1 MLREPR
7 EFPILYVDDE
17 PENLRIFELTFRR
30 DFTIFT
36 ATSGEQGL
44 EIINTK
50 PVAVVLSDHRMPGM
64 TGTEFLARAA
74 AIDPKTIRIMVT
86 AYGDAATLTDA
97 INNGSIYHFI
107 AKPWN
112 PDDVR
117 ATLLRGIEA
126 YSLERERSQLLNELT
141 VLNRVSGALTREL
154 ELDRLLG
161 LLMRTL
167 REDLGYDGANL
178 LLQNPKSRALEWVAP
193 AVPDDIDERLAQL
206 RFTTDNALEFIT
218 LLEDGRS
225 LTLRS
230 DHLLEYPRAVRQ
242 WMTEVAADEILVAPL
257 FGKQGLIGAITVD
270 NRRGGRRFHSDDITL
285 IEGLSNQASIAVENA
300 RLVDDLRRSR
310 EQVRRADRLGS
321 LGMLAAG
328 LAHEINN
335 PLVAINTFLA
345 MAPAKRAE
353 HDLEFWGE
361 YHALTLREVDR
372 IRELVRTMRRL
383 GQGGTGGVS
392 YETFAPG
399 EVASEVVTLLHR
411 EAELGR
417 VKLEL
422 SVDPATPKIVAARD
436 QIHQV
441 MLNLVLNALSVTP
454 PDGEVFVRTAPAAG
468 GDGVEIEV
476 RDTGPGIPPDHL
488 EQIFDPFFTTKGP
501 DSGSGLGLMVCH
513 RIATDHRGTIEVT
526 SREGRG
532 AAFLVRLPL
541 DAREPREASAATA

>member
-1 MLREPR
+1 MRPNPERLRDLR
-7 EFPILYVDDE
+7 EFPIVYVDDE
-17 PENLRIFELTFRR
+17 PENLRIFELTFGR

-50 PVAVVLSDHRMPGM
+50 PVAVVVSDHRMPGM

-74 AIDPKTIRIMVT
+74 QLDPKTIRIMVT
-86 AYGDAATLTDA
+86 AYGDAATLQDA

-117 ATLLRGIEA
+117 ATLIRGIEA
-126 YSLERERSQLLNELT
+126 YAMDSERMQLLNELT
-141 VLNRVSGALTREL
+141 VLNRVSASLTREL

-161 LLMRTL
+161 LLLLTL
-167 REDLGYDGANL
+167 REDLGFDGANL
-178 LLQNPKSRALEWVAP
+178 LLRNAKTRTLEWVISA
-193 AVPDDIDERLAQL
+193 AGDEIDERIA
-206 RFTTDNALEFIT
+206 RISFTPENALEFVSQ
-218 LLEDGRS
+218 LEDGRS

-230 DHLLEYPRAVRQ
+230 EHLLEYSGAVRQ
-242 WMTEVAADEILVAPL
+242 WMTEVAAEEFLVTPL
-257 FGKQGLIGAITVD
+257 FGKEGLIGAITVD
-270 NRRGGRRFHSDDITL
+270 NRRGGRRFVADDVTL

-353 HDLEFWGE
+353 NDPEFWGD
-361 YHALTLREVDR
+361 YHKLTLREVDR

-383 GQGGTGGVS
+383 GQGGAGAMPH
-392 YETFAPG
+392 EMFAPD

-417 VKLEL
+417 VKLEIAL
-422 SVDPATPKIVAARD
+422 DPATPKIVGARD

-441 MLNLVLNALSVTP
+441 VLNLVLNALSVTP
-454 PDGEVFVRTAPAAG
+454 HGGEVSVRTGPAAG

-476 RDTGPGIPPDHL
+476 RDTGPGIAPEHL

-526 SREGRG
+526 SGKGRG
-532 AAFLVRLPL
+532 TAFLVRLPL
-541 DAREPREASAATA
+541 DARAASA

>member
-1 MLREPR
+1 MQPNPEMLRDLR
-7 EFPILYVDDE
+7 EYPILYVDDE
-17 PENLRIFELTFRR
+17 PDNLRIFDLTFRR
-30 DFTIFT
+30 EFSIFT
-36 ATSGEQGL
+36 ATNGEQGI
-44 EIINTK
+44 EIIHTK
-50 PVAVVLSDHRMPGM
+50 PVALVISDHRMPGM

-74 AIDPKTIRIMVT
+74 AIDPKTVRIMVT
-86 AYGDAATLTDA
+86 AYGDAATLQDA
-97 INNGSIYHFI
+97 INSGSIYRFI
-107 AKPWN
+107 PKPWN

-117 ATLLRGIEA
+117 ATLIRGIEA
-126 YSLERERSQLLNELT
+126 YALERERSQLLNELT
-141 VLNRVSGALTREL
+141 VLNRVSSALTREL
-154 ELDRLLG
+154 ELDRLLA
-161 LLMRTL
+161 LLLHTL

-178 LLQNPKSRALEWVAP
+178 LLKNAKSRALEWATP
-193 AVPDDIDERLAQL
+193 AGGDEIDTRLAPL
-206 RFTTDNALEFIT
+206 RFTHDNAQEFIEM
-218 LLEDGRS
+218 LEDGRS

-230 DHLLEYPRAVRQ
+230 EHMLEYSGAIRQ
-242 WMTEVAADEILVAPL
+242 WMIEVTADEILVAPL

-270 NRRGGRRFHSDDITL
+270 NRRGGRRFTADDVAL

-353 HDLEFWGE
+353 NDVEFWGE

-372 IRELVRTMRRL
+372 IRELLRTMRRL
-383 GQGGTGGVS
+383 GQGSAGAMP

-399 EVASEVVTLLHR
+399 EVAAEVVTLLRR
-411 EAELGR
+411 EAELGH

-422 SVDPATPKIVAARD
+422 RVDPAPPKIVAARD
-436 QIHQV
+436 QSHQV
-441 MLNLVLNALSVTP
+441 ILNLVLNALSVSP
-454 PDGEVFVRTAPAAG
+454 PEGEVLVRTGPVAG

-476 RDTGPGIPPDHL
+476 RDSGPGIPPEHL

-513 RIATDHRGTIEVT
+513 RIATDHRVTIEVT

-532 AAFLVRLPL
+532 AAFFVRLPL
-541 DAREPREASAATA
+541 DARAAAG